1 MNEDL
6 VCLRGMLIFFKKKLN
21 LFFKFKLFFY
31 FLDCFDVIILK
42 INFKKYYFNII
53 TETAN
58 EWSSRGTVQKNAMF
72 YTQEKTKETKTIWH
86 RMADVICSIGT
97 QLCKWYPPQ
106 QMA

>member
-1 MNEDL
+1 MFTRDAD
-6 VCLRGMLIFFKKKLN
+6 FFKKKLN

-72 YTQEKTKETKTIWH
+72 YT
-86 RMADVICSIGT
+86 
-97 QLCKWYPPQ
+97 
-106 QMA
+106 

>member
-1 MNEDL
+1 
-6 VCLRGMLIFFKKKLN
+6 LN
-21 LFFKFKLFFY
+21 LFFY

-58 EWSSRGTVQKNAMF
+58 EWGTGVTVQKNAMF

-86 RMADVICSIGT
+86 RMADVISSIGT